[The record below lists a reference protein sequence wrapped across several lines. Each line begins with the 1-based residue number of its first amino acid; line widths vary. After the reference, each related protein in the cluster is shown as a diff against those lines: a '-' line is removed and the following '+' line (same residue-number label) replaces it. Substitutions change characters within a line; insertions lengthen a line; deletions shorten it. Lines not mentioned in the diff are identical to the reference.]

1 MTTTLDTQPP
11 VAPKLITSSAFN
23 FISNP
28 QITMQTSIGRMVFE
42 LFPEAAP
49 ATVSNMLA
57 YVNSG
62 FFDNTLFHRVI
73 SGFMVQG
80 GGYSAGLVYK
90 TPTYGPI
97 ALESSNG
104 LSNLRGTLAMAR
116 TSVADSATTQFFV
129 NQVDNTFLDYRS
141 ASSPGYAVFGK
152 VVDGLTV
159 VDNMVKLPTGNVG
172 ALQNV
177 PKTEISIGS
186 FTQTQAGSAIT
197 NKAMFAVAG
206 LEANARWFYTQD
218 HGATWRDGSGAGFEV
233 PVGSYAAGAIQV
245 KQIDA
250 ANNVSTTAGVLTSSL
265 TVETTAPL
273 LLGFSPSDDA
283 VAVAVDSNIELI
295 FSEAVHAG
303 SGGILLKTAS
313 GTVVENYSAN
323 SARLTAS
330 GASLIIKPSARL
342 EYGTEY
348 KLELNATSIKD
359 LAGNFYAGNAAY
371 NFTTASGSKIT
382 GTSGNDT
389 LDGAAGNNA
398 IDGAAGIDT
407 VVYSREK
414 SDYLLL
420 KTASGVN
427 LKALAGGEGNDI
439 VLNVERLKFLDKH
452 IALDLTPNGNAG
464 KALEFI
470 GMLAFNKLADKA
482 VVGEIIY
489 YVDRIPGM
497 LDICQLA
504 VGAGL
509 TKALAGSGSNT
520 ALAQLV
526 FRNVIGKE
534 ATAPEVDALV
544 SYMDGRSANM
554 SQADFLAAIAGL
566 ELNQQ
571 HIGLVGLQTTGVEYT
586 EYFG

>member
-1 MTTTLDTQPP
+1 MATTLDTQAP

-62 FFDNTLFHRVI
+62 FYDNTLFHRVI
-73 SGFMVQG
+73 SGFMAQG
-80 GGYSAGLVYK
+80 GGYSSGLVYK
-90 TPTYGPI
+90 TLTYGPI
-97 ALESSNG
+97 ALESNNG

-116 TSVADSATTQFFV
+116 TSVADSASTQFFV
-129 NQVDNTFLDYRS
+129 NQVDNTFLDYRN

-152 VVDGLTV
+152 VIDGLAV
-159 VDNMVKLPTGNVG
+159 VDNMVKQPTANVG

-177 PKTEISIGS
+177 PKTEISIAS
-186 FTQTQAGSAIT
+186 FTQTEAGSAIT
-197 NKAMFAVAG
+197 NKALFSVAG
-206 LEANARWFYTQD
+206 LEANASWSYSQD
-218 HGATWRDGSGAGFEV
+218 HGATWLAGSGTGFEV
-233 PVGSYAAGAIQV
+233 PVGIYAPGAIQV

-250 ANNVSTTAGVLTSSL
+250 ANNVSATAGVLSSAL

-273 LLGFSPSDDA
+273 VLSFSPSDDA
-283 VAVAVDSNIELI
+283 LTVAVDSNIQLI
-295 FSEAVHAG
+295 FSEAIQAG
-303 SGGILLKTAS
+303 SAGISLKTAS
-313 GTVVENYSAN
+313 GAVVESYAAN
-323 SARLTAS
+323 SARLTVS
-330 GASLIIKPSARL
+330 GDSLIIKPSARL

-348 KLELNATSIKD
+348 KLELNAGSIKD
-359 LAGNFYAGNAAY
+359 LAGNACAGNAAY
-371 NFTTASGSKIT
+371 NFTTASGSKIA
-382 GTSGNDT
+382 GSSGNDR
-389 LDGAAGNNA
+389 LNGAAGNNTV
-398 IDGAAGIDT
+398 DGAAGVDT
-407 VVYSREK
+407 VVYAQNK

-420 KTASGVN
+420 KTSSGVSLN
-427 LKALAGGEGNDI
+427 ALSGVDGNDI
-439 VLNVERLKFLDKH
+439 LLNVERLKFLDKQ
-452 IALDLTPNGNAG
+452 IALDLTADGNAG

-470 GMLAFNKLADKA
+470 GMLAFDKLADQA

-489 YVDRIPGM
+489 YFDRIPGM
-497 LDICQLA
+497 LDLCQLA
-504 VGAGL
+504 VSAGL
-509 TKALAGSGSNT
+509 TKALAGSASNT

-544 SYMDGRSANM
+544 SYMDGRSATM
-554 SQADFLAAIAGL
+554 SQADFLTAIAGL
-566 ELNQQ
+566 ELNRQ
-571 HIGLVGLQTTGVEYT
+571 HIGLVGLQTTGVEYI